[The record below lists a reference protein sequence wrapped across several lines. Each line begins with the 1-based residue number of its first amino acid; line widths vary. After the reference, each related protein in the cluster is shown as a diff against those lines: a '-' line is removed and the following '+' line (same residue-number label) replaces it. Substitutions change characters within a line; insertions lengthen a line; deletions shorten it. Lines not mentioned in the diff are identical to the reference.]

1 MKQRLLI
8 VDDDSAITQQLFWTL
23 SDEYDVIAA
32 NDLQSALRRSMVYA
46 PQVALIDLH
55 LPPTLDSPESGMG
68 LLEYLKAH
76 LPESKVVVI
85 SSADSATRAACL
97 QRGADEFLAKPFETE
112 QILSLLRRL
121 APERQVDMA

>member
-121 APERQVDMA
+121 APERQVDIP